1 MIRFSANALG
11 RVLIAGVTLL
21 PVSAET
27 PEEQIKQLE
36 RDRQAAFVRGDI
48 ARIEQE
54 TADDYTT
61 INSTGS
67 VSDKP
72 RMMASLSSGRTKIVS
87 VALEDL
93 RARVYGEVAVLTGI
107 YRDVSVSAGVERRTN
122 ARFTRVFAKRNGR
135 WLAVAYQQTL
145 IAD

>member
-1 MIRFSANALG
+1 MIGFSTNALV
-11 RVLIAGVTLL
+11 RVLVAAVTLV
-21 PVSAET
+21 PVCAQT

-48 ARIEQE
+48 AGIERE

-61 INSTGS
+61 TNATGS

-72 RMMASLSSGRTKIVS
+72 RMMASLSSGRTKILS

-93 RARVYGEVAVLTGI
+93 RARVYGEVAVLTGV
-107 YRDVSVSAGVERRTN
+107 YRDVSVSAGIERRTN
-122 ARFTRVFAKRNGR
+122 ARFTRVFAKRNGT
-135 WLAVAYQQTL
+135 WQAVAYQQTL
-145 IAD
+145 IAE